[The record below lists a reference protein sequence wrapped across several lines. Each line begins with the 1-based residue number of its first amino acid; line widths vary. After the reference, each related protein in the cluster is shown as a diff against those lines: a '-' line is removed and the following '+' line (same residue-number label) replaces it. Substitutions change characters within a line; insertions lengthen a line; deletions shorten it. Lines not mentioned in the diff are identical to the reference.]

1 MTDAMNRRSTTSIL
15 CDSTFYIGI
24 FGYLSE
30 LTLLYLSFTQVPEE
44 FLHASHETATLWV
57 NIFVLPPFA
66 ALLFGSFYISERGG
80 VQALIR
86 CYSPWVLVP
95 GIFFSA
101 LSIGAGHAF
110 IGVMFLAF
118 LFQWVVLI
126 IGITHVGITLRRLQ

>member
-1 MTDAMNRRSTTSIL
+1 MNVMNRRSTASVRR
-15 CDSTFYIGI
+15 DSTFYIAI

-30 LTLLYLSFTQVPEE
+30 LALLYLSFRQVPEE
-44 FLHASHETATLWV
+44 FLQASHETATLWV

-66 ALLFGSFYISERGG
+66 ALLFESFYLSERDG

-95 GIFFSA
+95 GIFFST

-110 IGVMFLAF
+110 IGALFLAF
-118 LFQWVVLI
+118 RNHPPP
-126 IGITHVGITLRRLQ
+126 T